1 MPFFVSIYTDPF
13 IFDNYP
19 FTDYTNILSIL
30 FGVRGATHTFISLT
44 IKSPYELSKENERWY
59 EKNYSSIIENEENIE
74 GFFGFGTA
82 EDKNTDKGDILFDYL
97 NGKVYENNQFISN
110 ASYLHNTYITDIIRG
125 DNVFQ
130 NGVCQLEISEERY
143 YYLLNIIRKELL
155 DTYSITPRSDT
166 ISNPKYQYH
175 LTDNN
180 CTQWV
185 QRMLNEIGVEQYLFH
200 IDYVTIPEKYADLYQ
215 YIYYT
220 NEIIKKLGL
229 IDNHLLTVEGV
240 NTVKFWMRVN
250 FYNLHDIKSHNFK
263 DLSLFKIKSML
274 VQEFFGYDINKSID
288 ELISCLF
295 KQYLQLQEYIDNICQ
310 KNANGYCTGTFHFI
324 YVDNGKFKIMKPEND
339 YVPEDL
345 QELDASKPYNH
356 YTLSKYLY
364 FIFKP
369 GEEYDYIYHKYNY
382 GKVDED
388 YNSAV
393 NECYKQVL
401 LGQTD
406 NIKYY
411 SQSLNKL
418 LTKQNKENMYNV

>member
-1 MPFFVSIYTDPF
+1 MSYFVTIYTDPLS
-13 IFDNYP
+13 
-19 FTDYTNILSIL
+19 DYQG
-30 FGVRGATHTFISLT
+30 FTHTFISLT
-44 IKSPYELSKENERWY
+44 HESPDELEQKGYKWY
-59 EKNYSSIIENEENIE
+59 LKHYPSILDGNNDE
-74 GFFGFGTA
+74 GFFGFGSCGY
-82 EDKNTDKGDILFDYL
+82 KPSNII
-97 NGKVYENNQFISN
+97 GKVFENNHYARGCDELS
-110 ASYLHNTYITDIIRG
+110 SGGKIRSWQT
-125 DNVFQ
+125 FQ
-130 NGVCQLEISEERY
+130 LICVLKLSEDRY
-143 YYLLNIIRKELL
+143 YHLLNNIKQEVKE
-155 DTYSITPRSDT
+155 TQHITSKSQIKD
-166 ISNPKYQYH
+166 NNHKYRYN
-175 LTDNN
+175 LTGNN

-200 IDYVTIPEKYADLYQ
+200 IDYVTIPEKYADLYF
-215 YIYYT
+215 YIENT
-220 NEIIKKLGL
+220 NEIIHTMSLMDKN
-229 IDNHLLTVEGV
+229 ISTVKGA
-240 NTVKFWMRVN
+240 NTVKFWMRAN
-250 FYNLHDIKSHNFK
+250 FYNLHDWRSKEIIEFVSFKAKKESIEKEYPMCSKSAS
-263 DLSLFKIKSML
+263 DESISSLFNQYFLLKK
-274 VQEFFGYDINKSID
+274 YINK
-288 ELISCLF
+288 
-295 KQYLQLQEYIDNICQ
+295 ICQ